1 MRQDIGSKTEQYTMM
16 MEGGR
21 EDYSVEYRDRA
32 GKIIVLEALTP
43 A

>member
-1 MRQDIGSKTEQYTMM
+1 

-32 GKIIVLEALTP
+32 GKIIVLEALT
-43 A
+43 AA